1 MRPEKGTYLA
11 YRQRYPLLGL
21 LPRKHADFGLW
32 REHRGLHRDGVWMRR
47 NIIRQDQY
55 RRLAVADEIARDGED
70 EIGIGA
76 IHFGQEFID
85 RLHRDVAS
93 SRGQLRT
100 PVLHVS
106 FVEKVAHFRA
116 RAAGLRQH
124 GRDDTIGCPAQQV
137 PDHRAADAES
147 ENEELVDAEVIH
159 QAKVIVGVCVPC
171 RSTSSGPE
179 DCPPLALR
187 RSEAMQRYSALNSSI
202 GL

>member
-1 MRPEKGTYLA
+1 
-11 YRQRYPLLGL
+11 
-21 LPRKHADFGLW
+21 
-32 REHRGLHRDGVWMRR
+32 MRR

-100 PVLHVS
+100 PVLHVA
-106 FVEKVAHFRA
+106 FVEKVAHLGT

-124 GRDDTIGCPAQQV
+124 GGDNAFRCPPQQV
-137 PDHRAADAES
+137 PDQRAADAEAHHH
-147 ENEELVDAEVIH
+147 ELVDAEVIH
-159 QAKVIVGVCVPC
+159 EAEVVIG
-171 RSTSSGPE
+171 
-179 DCPPLALR
+179 
-187 RSEAMQRYSALNSSI
+187 I
-202 GL
+202 